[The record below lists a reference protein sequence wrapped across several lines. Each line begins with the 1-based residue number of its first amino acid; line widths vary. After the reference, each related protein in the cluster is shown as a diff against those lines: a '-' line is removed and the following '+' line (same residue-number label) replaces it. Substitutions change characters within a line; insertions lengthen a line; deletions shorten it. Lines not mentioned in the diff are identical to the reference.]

1 MNIIKI
7 ALVTLLMSSMSVFA
21 DDCTWNLTGLN
32 GGGSSGTLDVQYS
45 CVIDGETAAVKQVT
59 AKAVGSTTCQISLS
73 TGFRNTGSCTSPAIS
88 EIVPNACGGTRP
100 SGYIFGSTT
109 NGSSIPGMMTSGVPT
124 CSSCSGRVNGVM
136 QGSTLVYQGICN

>member
-1 MNIIKI
+1 MNIFKI

-45 CVIDGETAAVKQVT
+45 CVIDGVTAAVKQVT

-88 EIVPNACGGTRP
+88 EIVPNLCGGTRP
-100 SGYIFGSTT
+100 SGFIFGSTT
-109 NGSSIPGMMTSGVPT
+109 NGASIAAMMTSGVQT
-124 CSSCSGRVNGVM
+124 CLSCSGRVNGVM
-136 QGSTLVYQGICN
+136 QGNNLVFQGICN